1 VLSDGAERVLSEML
15 FHANVAEAVKARPLI
30 VARQTLAMTTSVVK
44 HQYLYLPYKK
54 PLLYVTASYFG
65 FTCTY

>member
-30 VARQTLAMTTSVVK
+30 VARQTLGMTTSVVK
-44 HQYLYLPYKK
+44 HQYLYLQSEK
-54 PLLYVTASYFG
+54 PPCY
-65 FTCTY
+65 C